1 MFVFCKLGNQNLSL
15 TASLPM
21 SQRISDRLVLSNG
34 IVVLVTENPTADIIA
49 ARCFFAGGERVQT
62 SAKSGLTHLAAS
74 LMTRGT
80 ERSSSL
86 EIAEQVESIGASLGT
101 ECSSDYFLL
110 SLKTISSD
118 FHDMLLLGAEILR
131 SSSYPES
138 ELDLERR
145 LTIQSIR
152 SQQERPFTI
161 AYDHLQ
167 KMMYGEHPY
176 GFSSLGTESTVSN
189 LTRNDLVDFHQTYL
203 RPDQMVVSIA
213 GKISPEQALSLVG
226 EAFGDWKKP
235 NQPTVITTPTPDF
248 QPRLVT
254 HEQDTQQ
261 AIVMIGYPAPS
272 VSSPDYAALKII
284 STYLGNG
291 LSSRLFVEL
300 REKRGLA
307 YEVSAFYPTR
317 LEASQFVAYMGTASQ
332 NTGIALEGL
341 RHECER
347 LATFAIANDELAVC
361 KSKLLGQYALGKQT
375 NGQIAQVYGWYE
387 VMGLGLEFDRQFVE
401 AIEGVTVA
409 DVLNAAQKYFVT
421 PAISIAGSA
430 DALKQVK

>member
-1 MFVFCKLGNQNLSL
+1 
-15 TASLPM
+15 M
-21 SQRISDRLVLSNG
+21 SKRASDRLVLSNG

-49 ARCFFAGGERVQT
+49 ARCFFAGGERLET
-62 SAKSGLTHLAAS
+62 PAKSGLSHLAAS

-80 ERSSSL
+80 KQYSSL

-110 SLKTISSD
+110 SLKTITAD
-118 FHDMLLLGAEILR
+118 FHDVLVLGSEILR
-131 SSSYPES
+131 SPSFPDS

-145 LTIQSIR
+145 LTMQSIR

-161 AYDHLQ
+161 AYDRLQ
-167 KMMYGEHPY
+167 KLMYGDHPY
-176 GFSSLGTESTVSN
+176 GLSSLGTEETVKGI
-189 LTRNDLVDFHQTYL
+189 TRDDLVAFHQQQL
-203 RPDQMVVSIA
+203 RPEQMVVSIA
-213 GKISPEQALSLVG
+213 GKISPEKAISLV
-226 EAFGDWKKP
+226 EESFGDWQSSVP
-235 NQPTVITTPTPDF
+235 LSTQPTPTPIF
-248 QPRLVT
+248 QPQLVT

-261 AIVMIGYPAPS
+261 AIVIIGYPAPS

-317 LEASQFVAYMGTASQ
+317 LETSQFVAYMGTASQ
-332 NTGIALEGL
+332 NTGTALEGL

-347 LATFAIANDELAVC
+347 LANVTLSEEELSVC

-375 NGQIAQVYGWYE
+375 NSQIAQVYGWYE
-387 VMGLGLEFDRQFVE
+387 VMGLGLEFDRSFVE
-401 AIEGVTVA
+401 SIEAVTQA
-409 DVLNAAQKYFVT
+409 DVQNVAKKYFAT
-421 PAISIAGSA
+421 PAISVVGSA
-430 DALKQVK
+430 EALKQLKF

>member
-1 MFVFCKLGNQNLSL
+1 
-15 TASLPM
+15 M

-34 IVVLVTENPTADIIA
+34 IVVLVTENPTVDIIA

-62 SAKSGLTHLAAS
+62 ASKSGLTHLAAS

-80 ERSSSL
+80 ERYSSL

-118 FHDMLLLGAEILR
+118 FHDMLMLGSEILR
-131 SSSYPES
+131 SPSYPDS
-138 ELDLERR
+138 EIDLERR
-145 LTIQSIR
+145 LTIQAIR

-161 AYDHLQ
+161 AYDCLQHL
-167 KMMYGEHPY
+167 MYGDHPY
-176 GFSSLGTESTVSN
+176 GFSSLGTEATVSQ
-189 LTRNDLVDFHQTYL
+189 LTRNDLVNFHQTYL

-213 GKISPEQALSLVG
+213 GKISSEQALSLVS
-226 EAFGDWKKP
+226 EAFGDWKSP
-235 NQPTVITTPTPDF
+235 NQPPVISTPTPQF
-248 QPRLVT
+248 QPLLVT
-254 HEQDTQQ
+254 NEQDTQQ

-272 VSSPDYAALKII
+272 VSSPDYAALKMI

-332 NTGIALEGL
+332 NTGTALEGL

-347 LATFAIANDELAVC
+347 LATVTITEDELAIC

-401 AIEGVTVA
+401 TIESVTRS
-409 DVLNAAQKYFVT
+409 DVQNAAQKYFAT
-421 PAISIAGSA
+421 PAISVVGSA
-430 DALKQVK
+430 EALKQVN

>member
-1 MFVFCKLGNQNLSL
+1 
-15 TASLPM
+15 M
-21 SQRISDRLVLSNG
+21 SKRASDRLVLSNG

-49 ARCFFAGGERVQT
+49 ARCFFAGGERLET
-62 SAKSGLTHLAAS
+62 PAKSGLSHLAAS

-80 ERSSSL
+80 NQYSSL

-110 SLKTISSD
+110 SLKTITAD
-118 FHDMLLLGAEILR
+118 FHDMLLLGSEILR
-131 SSSYPES
+131 SPSFPDS

-145 LTIQSIR
+145 LTMQSIR

-161 AYDHLQ
+161 AYDRLQ
-167 KMMYGEHPY
+167 KLMYGDHPY
-176 GFSSLGTESTVSN
+176 GFSSLGTEETVRAI
-189 LTRNDLVDFHQTYL
+189 TRDDLVTFHQQQL
-203 RPDQMVVSIA
+203 RPEQMVVSIA
-213 GKISPEQALSLVG
+213 GKISADKAIALIE
-226 EAFGDWKKP
+226 EAFGDWQSSIP
-235 NQPTVITTPTPDF
+235 FSATPTPTPQF
-248 QPRLVT
+248 QPQLVI

-261 AIVMIGYPAPS
+261 AIVIIGYPAPS
-272 VSSPDYAALKII
+272 VSSPDYAALKIV

-332 NTGIALEGL
+332 NTGTALEGL

-347 LATFAIANDELAVC
+347 LASVTLSEEELSVC

-375 NGQIAQVYGWYE
+375 NSQIAQVYGWYE
-387 VMGLGLEFDRQFVE
+387 VMGLGLDFDRHFVE
-401 AIEGVTVA
+401 SIEAVTLA
-409 DVLNAAQKYFVT
+409 DVQNVAKKYFAT
-421 PAISIAGSA
+421 PAISVVGSA
-430 DALKQVK
+430 EALKQLNN

>member
-1 MFVFCKLGNQNLSL
+1 
-15 TASLPM
+15 M
-21 SQRISDRLVLSNG
+21 SKRIGDRVVLSNG

-49 ARCFFAGGERVQT
+49 ARCFFAGGERAET
-62 SAKSGLTHLAAS
+62 ADKSGLTHLAAS

-80 ERSSSL
+80 ERHSSL
-86 EIAEQVESIGASLGT
+86 EIAEQIESIGASLGT
-101 ECSSDYFLL
+101 ESSSDYFLL

-118 FHDMLLLGAEILR
+118 FHDMLLLGSEILR
-131 SSSYPES
+131 SPSFPSS

-145 LTIQSIR
+145 LTIQAIR

-167 KMMYGEHPY
+167 RLLYGAHPY
-176 GFSSLGTESTVSN
+176 GFSSLGTEESVGTI
-189 LTRNDLVDFHQTYL
+189 TRDHLVDFHQHHL

-213 GKISPEQALSLVG
+213 GKILPERAIALVS
-226 EAFGDWKKP
+226 EAFGDWHSP
-235 NQPTVITTPTPDF
+235 NQPLVISNPKPQF

-261 AIVMIGYPAPS
+261 AIVMIGYPAPA

-317 LEASQFVAYMGTASQ
+317 LETSQFVAYMGTASQ

-347 LATFAIANDELAVC
+347 LATVMLTEQELEIC

-387 VMGLGLEFDRQFVE
+387 VIGLGLEFDRQFVE
-401 AIEGVTVA
+401 QIEAVTLS
-409 DVLNAAQKYFVT
+409 DVQNVAQKYFST
-421 PAISIAGSA
+421 PAICVVGSA
-430 DALKQVK
+430 DALKQIEN

>member
-1 MFVFCKLGNQNLSL
+1 MSNQIRSK
-15 TASLPM
+15 
-21 SQRISDRLVLSNG
+21 QISDRLVLPNG

-49 ARCFFAGGERVQT
+49 ARCFFAGGERIET
-62 SAKSGLTHLAAS
+62 PAKAGLTHLAAS

-80 ERSSSL
+80 EQYSSL

-101 ECSSDYFLL
+101 ESSSDYFVL

-118 FHDMLLLGAEILR
+118 FHDMLLLGSEILR
-131 SSSYPES
+131 SPSFPDS
-138 ELDLERR
+138 ELALERR

-152 SQQERPFTI
+152 AQQERPFTI
-161 AYDHLQ
+161 AYDRLQHL
-167 KMMYGEHPY
+167 MYGDHPY
-176 GFSSLGTESTVSN
+176 GFSSLGTEESIN
-189 LTRNDLVDFHQTYL
+189 AITRDHLIEFHQHQF

-213 GKISPEQALSLVG
+213 GKILPKQAIALVE
-226 EAFGDWKKP
+226 EAFGDWRSP
-235 NQPTVITTPTPDF
+235 SQPTVISTSTPQF
-248 QPRLVT
+248 QPLLVT

-261 AIVMIGYPAPS
+261 AIVVIGYPAPA
-272 VSSPDYAALKII
+272 VSSPDYAALKIV

-317 LEASQFVAYMGTASQ
+317 LETSQFVAYIGTASQ
-332 NTGIALEGL
+332 NTGTALEGL
-341 RHECER
+341 RYECER
-347 LATFAIANDELAVC
+347 LANVSLTEEELKIC

-387 VMGLGLEFDRQFVE
+387 VMGLSLEFDRQFVE
-401 AIEGVTVA
+401 AISAVTQA
-409 DVLNAAQKYFVT
+409 DVQNAAQKYFGT
-421 PAISIAGSA
+421 PAISVVGSA
-430 DALKQVK
+430 EALKQVS

>member
-1 MFVFCKLGNQNLSL
+1 
-15 TASLPM
+15 M
-21 SQRISDRLVLSNG
+21 SKQISDRLVLPNG

-49 ARCFFAGGERVQT
+49 ARCFFAGGERMET
-62 SAKSGLTHLAAS
+62 PAKAGLTHLAAS

-80 ERSSSL
+80 AQYSSL

-101 ECSSDYFLL
+101 ESSSDYFVL

-118 FHDMLLLGAEILR
+118 FHDMLLLGSEILR
-131 SSSYPES
+131 SPSFPAS

-152 SQQERPFTI
+152 AQQERPFTI
-161 AYDHLQ
+161 AYDRLQ
-167 KMMYGEHPY
+167 RLMYGDHPY
-176 GFSSLGTESTVSN
+176 GFSSLGTEESISAI
-189 LTRNDLVDFHQTYL
+189 TRDHLIEFHQHQF
-203 RPDQMVVSIA
+203 RPEQMVVSIA
-213 GKISPEQALSLVG
+213 GKILPKQAIALVE
-226 EAFGDWKKP
+226 EAFGDWHSP
-235 NQPTVITTPTPDF
+235 SQPTVISTSTPQF
-248 QPRLVT
+248 QPLLVT

-261 AIVMIGYPAPS
+261 AIIVIGYPAPA
-272 VSSPDYAALKII
+272 VNSPDYAALKIV

-317 LEASQFVAYMGTASQ
+317 LETSQFVAYIGTASQ
-332 NTGIALEGL
+332 NTGTALEGL
-341 RHECER
+341 RYECER
-347 LATFAIANDELAVC
+347 LANVSLTEEELKIC

-401 AIEGVTVA
+401 TISAVTEA
-409 DVLNAAQKYFVT
+409 DVQNVAQKYFGT
-421 PAISIAGSA
+421 PAISIVGSA
-430 DALKQVK
+430 DALKQVS

>member
-1 MFVFCKLGNQNLSL
+1 MSL
-15 TASLPM
+15 AV
-21 SQRISDRLVLSNG
+21 SQRISDRLVLPNG
-34 IVVLVTENPTADIIA
+34 IVVLVTENLTADIIA
-49 ARCFFAGGERVQT
+49 ARCFFAGGERVET
-62 SAKSGLTHLAAS
+62 LAKSGLTHLAAS
-74 LMTRGT
+74 LLTRGT
-80 ERSSSL
+80 ERYSSL

-101 ECSSDYFLL
+101 EASSDYFVL
-110 SLKTISSD
+110 SLKTITSD
-118 FHDMLLLGAEILR
+118 FHEMLLLGSEILR
-131 SSSYPES
+131 SPSFPNS
-138 ELDLERR
+138 ELELERR

-161 AYDHLQ
+161 AYDRLQ
-167 KMMYGEHPY
+167 KLMYGDHPY
-176 GFSSLGTESTVSN
+176 GFSSLGTEASVSAI
-189 LTRNDLVDFHQTYL
+189 TRDDLVDYQKYL

-213 GKISPEQALSLVG
+213 GKISPEKAIALVE
-226 EAFGDWKKP
+226 EAFGDWQSP
-235 NQPTVITTPTPDF
+235 QPTVITTPTPKF
-248 QPRLVT
+248 QPLLVT

-261 AIVMIGYPAPS
+261 AILVIGYPAPS
-272 VSSPDYAALKII
+272 VHSPDYAALKII

-332 NTGIALEGL
+332 NTGVALAGL

-347 LATFAIANDELAVC
+347 LASETLTAEELKTC

-375 NGQIAQVYGWYE
+375 NSQIAQVYGWYE

-409 DVLNAAQKYFVT
+409 DVQNAAQKYFTT
-421 PAISIAGSA
+421 PAISVVGSA
-430 DALKQVK
+430 EALKQVL

>member
-1 MFVFCKLGNQNLSL
+1 
-15 TASLPM
+15 M

-62 SAKSGLTHLAAS
+62 STKSGLTHLAAS

-86 EIAEQVESIGASLGT
+86 EIAEQVESIGASLST

-118 FHDMLLLGAEILR
+118 FHDMLLLGSEILR
-131 SSSYPES
+131 SPSYPES
-138 ELDLERR
+138 ELALEKR

-167 KMMYGEHPY
+167 HLMYGDHPY
-176 GFSSLGTESTVSN
+176 GFPSLGTESSVCH
-189 LTRNDLVDFHQTYL
+189 LTRNDLVNFHQTYL

-213 GKISPEQALSLVG
+213 GKISPEQAHSLVG

-235 NQPTVITTPTPDF
+235 HQPTVIATPTPIF

-261 AIVMIGYPAPS
+261 AIVIIGYPAPS
-272 VSSPDYAALKII
+272 VSSPDYASLKII

-347 LATFAIANDELAVC
+347 LATIAITNEELAIC

-401 AIEGVTVA
+401 AIEGVTET
-409 DVLNAAQKYFVT
+409 DVQNVAQKYFVT

>member
-1 MFVFCKLGNQNLSL
+1 
-15 TASLPM
+15 M
-21 SQRISDRLVLSNG
+21 SKQISDRLVLPNG

-49 ARCFFAGGERVQT
+49 ARCFFAGGERMET
-62 SAKSGLTHLAAS
+62 PTKAGLTHLAAS

-80 ERSSSL
+80 AQYSSL

-101 ECSSDYFLL
+101 ESSSDYFVL

-118 FHDMLLLGAEILR
+118 FHDMLLLGSEILR
-131 SSSYPES
+131 SPSFPAS

-152 SQQERPFTI
+152 AQQERPFTI
-161 AYDHLQ
+161 AYDRLQ
-167 KMMYGEHPY
+167 RLMYGDHPY
-176 GFSSLGTESTVSN
+176 GFSSLGTEESISAI
-189 LTRNDLVDFHQTYL
+189 TRDHLIEFHQHQF
-203 RPDQMVVSIA
+203 RPEQMVVSIA
-213 GKISPEQALSLVG
+213 GKISPKQAIALVE
-226 EAFGDWKKP
+226 EAFGDWRSSS
-235 NQPTVITTPTPDF
+235 QPTVISTSTPQF
-248 QPRLVT
+248 QPLLVT

-261 AIVMIGYPAPS
+261 AIIVIGYPAPA

-317 LEASQFVAYMGTASQ
+317 LETSQFVAYIGTASQ
-332 NTGIALEGL
+332 NTGTALEGL

-347 LATFAIANDELAVC
+347 LANVSLTEEELKIC

-401 AIEGVTVA
+401 AISAVTES
-409 DVLNAAQKYFVT
+409 DVQNAAQKYFGT
-421 PAISIAGSA
+421 PAISVVGSA
-430 DALKQVK
+430 EALKQVS

>member
-1 MFVFCKLGNQNLSL
+1 
-15 TASLPM
+15 M

-34 IVVLVTENPTADIIA
+34 IVVLITENPTADIIA

-62 SAKSGLTHLAAS
+62 SAVSGLTHLAAS

-80 ERSSSL
+80 ERYSSL

-110 SLKTISSD
+110 SLKTISAD

-131 SSSYPES
+131 SPSYPES

-152 SQQERPFTI
+152 SQQERPFTV
-161 AYDHLQ
+161 AYDRLQ
-167 KMMYGEHPY
+167 QMMYGEHPY

-189 LTRNDLVDFHQTYL
+189 LTRRDLVDFHQTYL

-235 NQPTVITTPTPDF
+235 HQPTVITTPTPNF

-261 AIVMIGYPAPS
+261 AIVMIGYPAPA

-347 LATFAIANDELAVC
+347 LATVAIAQDELAVC

-421 PAISIAGSA
+421 PAISVAGSA

>member
-1 MFVFCKLGNQNLSL
+1 
-15 TASLPM
+15 M
-21 SQRISDRLVLSNG
+21 SKQISDRLVLPNG

-49 ARCFFAGGERVQT
+49 ARCFFAGGERMET
-62 SAKSGLTHLAAS
+62 PTKAGLTHLAAS

-80 ERSSSL
+80 AQYSSL

-101 ECSSDYFLL
+101 ESSSDYFVL

-118 FHDMLLLGAEILR
+118 FHDMLLLGSEILR
-131 SSSYPES
+131 SPSFPAS

-152 SQQERPFTI
+152 AQQERPFTI
-161 AYDHLQ
+161 AYDRLQ
-167 KMMYGEHPY
+167 RLMYGDHPY
-176 GFSSLGTESTVSN
+176 GFSSLGTEESISAI
-189 LTRNDLVDFHQTYL
+189 TRDHLIEFHQHQF
-203 RPDQMVVSIA
+203 RPEQMVVSIA
-213 GKISPEQALSLVG
+213 GKISPKQAIALVE
-226 EAFGDWKKP
+226 EAFGDWRSSS
-235 NQPTVITTPTPDF
+235 QPTVISTSTPQF
-248 QPRLVT
+248 QPLLVT

-261 AIVMIGYPAPS
+261 AIIVIGYPAPA

-317 LEASQFVAYMGTASQ
+317 LETSQFVAYIGTASQ
-332 NTGIALEGL
+332 NTGTALEGL

-347 LATFAIANDELAVC
+347 LANVSLTEEELKIC

-401 AIEGVTVA
+401 AISAVTEA
-409 DVLNAAQKYFVT
+409 DVQNAAQKYFGT
-421 PAISIAGSA
+421 PAISVVGSA
-430 DALKQVK
+430 EALKQVG

>member
-1 MFVFCKLGNQNLSL
+1 
-15 TASLPM
+15 M
-21 SQRISDRLVLSNG
+21 SKRISDRLVLSNG
-34 IVVLVTENPTADIIA
+34 IVVLVTENPTVDIIA
-49 ARCFFAGGERVQT
+49 ARCFFAGGEMVET
-62 SAKSGLTHLAAS
+62 SEKSGLTHLAAS

-80 ERSSSL
+80 TRYSSL

-110 SLKTISSD
+110 SLKTIAAD
-118 FHDMLLLGAEILR
+118 FQDMLSLGAEILR
-131 SSSYPES
+131 SPSYPDS

-152 SQQERPFTI
+152 AQQERPLTI
-161 AYDHLQ
+161 AYEGLQHL
-167 KMMYGEHPY
+167 MYGDHPY
-176 GFSSLGTESTVSN
+176 GFSSLGTELSVSN
-189 LTRNDLVDFHQTYL
+189 LTRQDLVDFHHTYL
-203 RPDQMVVSIA
+203 RPDRMVVSIA
-213 GKISPEQALSLVG
+213 GNISPDRAIAMVE
-226 EAFGDWKKP
+226 EAFGDWQNPSQSFAIDTPSP
-235 NQPTVITTPTPDF
+235 NF
-248 QPRLVT
+248 QPLLVT

-317 LEASQFVAYMGTASQ
+317 LDTSQFVAYIGTASH
-332 NTGIALEGL
+332 NTGTALTGL

-347 LATFAIANDELAVC
+347 LATVPITEAELAVC

-401 AIEGVTVA
+401 AIEAVTEA
-409 DVLNAAQKYFVT
+409 DVQQAAQKYFGT
-421 PAISIAGSA
+421 PAISVIGSA
-430 DALKQVK
+430 EALQQLI

>member
-1 MFVFCKLGNQNLSL
+1 
-15 TASLPM
+15 M
-21 SQRISDRLVLSNG
+21 SKQISDRLVLPNG

-49 ARCFFAGGERVQT
+49 ARCFFAGGERMET
-62 SAKSGLTHLAAS
+62 PTKAGLTHLAAS

-80 ERSSSL
+80 AQYSSL

-101 ECSSDYFLL
+101 ESSSDYFVL

-118 FHDMLLLGAEILR
+118 FHDMLLLGSEILR
-131 SSSYPES
+131 SPSFPDS

-152 SQQERPFTI
+152 AQQERPFTI
-161 AYDHLQ
+161 AYDRLQ
-167 KMMYGEHPY
+167 RLMYGDHPY
-176 GFSSLGTESTVSN
+176 GFSSLGTEESISAI
-189 LTRNDLVDFHQTYL
+189 TRDHLIEFHQHQF
-203 RPDQMVVSIA
+203 RPEQMVVSIA
-213 GKISPEQALSLVG
+213 GKISPKQAIALVE
-226 EAFGDWKKP
+226 EAFGDWRSSS
-235 NQPTVITTPTPDF
+235 QPTVISTSTPQF
-248 QPRLVT
+248 QPLLVT

-261 AIVMIGYPAPS
+261 AIIVIGYPAPA

-317 LEASQFVAYMGTASQ
+317 LETSQFVAYIGTASQ
-332 NTGIALEGL
+332 NTGTALEGL

-347 LATFAIANDELAVC
+347 LANVSLTEEELKIC

-401 AIEGVTVA
+401 AISAVTEA
-409 DVLNAAQKYFVT
+409 DVQSAAQKYFGT
-421 PAISIAGSA
+421 PAISVVGSA
-430 DALKQVK
+430 EALKQVS

>member
-1 MFVFCKLGNQNLSL
+1 MSL
-15 TASLPM
+15 AV

-49 ARCFFAGGERVQT
+49 ARCFFAGGERVET
-62 SAKSGLTHLAAS
+62 PAKSGLTHLAAS
-74 LMTRGT
+74 LLTRGT
-80 ERSSSL
+80 ERYSSL

-101 ECSSDYFLL
+101 EASSDYFVL
-110 SLKTISSD
+110 SFKTITSD
-118 FHDMLLLGAEILR
+118 FHDILNLGSEILR
-131 SSSYPES
+131 SPSFPSS

-161 AYDHLQ
+161 AYDRLQ
-167 KMMYGEHPY
+167 KLMYGDHPY
-176 GFSSLGTESTVSN
+176 GFSSLGTEISVSN
-189 LTRNDLVDFHQTYL
+189 ITRDDLVDFHHQHL

-213 GKISPEQALSLVG
+213 GKISPEQAIAIVE
-226 EAFGDWKKP
+226 EAFGDWQNPQQTNLISTPEP
-235 NQPTVITTPTPDF
+235 NF
-248 QPRLVT
+248 QPLLVT

-261 AIVMIGYPAPS
+261 AIVVIGYPAPS
-272 VSSPDYAALKII
+272 VHSPDYAPLKII

-317 LEASQFVAYMGTASQ
+317 LEASQFVAYIGTASH
-332 NTGIALEGL
+332 NTGTALAGL

-347 LATFAIANDELAVC
+347 LASVMLTAEELTTC

-375 NGQIAQVYGWYE
+375 NSQIAQVYGWYE

-401 AIEGVTVA
+401 AIEAVTQA
-409 DVLNAAQKYFVT
+409 DVQNVALKYFAT
-421 PAISIAGSA
+421 PAISVVGSA
-430 DALKQVK
+430 DALQQLA

>member
-1 MFVFCKLGNQNLSL
+1 
-15 TASLPM
+15 M
-21 SQRISDRLVLSNG
+21 SKRSSDRLVLANG
-34 IVVLVTENPTADIIA
+34 LVVLVTENPTVDIIA
-49 ARCFFAGGERVQT
+49 ARCFFTGGERLET
-62 SAKSGLTHLAAS
+62 SHTSGLTHLAAS
-74 LMTRGT
+74 IMTRGT
-80 ERSSSL
+80 DRYSSL
-86 EIAEQVESIGASLGT
+86 EIAEQVESVGASLST
-101 ECSSDYFLL
+101 ESSSDYFLL

-118 FHDMLLLGAEILR
+118 FSDILRLGSDILR
-131 SSSYPES
+131 SPSYPES
-138 ELDLERR
+138 ELALERR

-161 AYDHLQ
+161 AYEQLQ
-167 KMMYGEHPY
+167 KLVYGDHPY
-176 GFSSLGTESTVSN
+176 GFSSLGTEETVGRIS
-189 LTRNDLVDFHQTYL
+189 RDDLVSFHHQHL

-213 GKISPEQALSLVG
+213 GKISAEQAISLVQS
-226 EAFGDWKKP
+226 AFGDWQNPQTSHVLKTPEP
-235 NQPTVITTPTPDF
+235 NF
-248 QPRLVT
+248 QARLVT

-261 AIVMIGYPAPS
+261 AIVMIGYPAPP

-332 NTGIALEGL
+332 NTGMALAGL

-347 LATFAIANDELAVC
+347 LATTMLTEEELKIC

-387 VMGLGLEFDRQFVE
+387 VMGLGLDFDRLFVE
-401 AIEGVTVA
+401 SISAVTTD
-409 DVLNAAQKYFVT
+409 DVLSVAQKYFVE
-421 PAISIAGSA
+421 PAISVVGSA
-430 DALKQVK
+430 EALQQVV

>member
-1 MFVFCKLGNQNLSL
+1 MMPNQ
-15 TASLPM
+15 TM
-21 SQRISDRLVLSNG
+21 SKRKSDRFVLSNG
-34 IVVLVTENPTADIIA
+34 IVVLVSENPTADIIA
-49 ARCFFAGGERVQT
+49 ARCFFAGGERFEILE
-62 SAKSGLTHLAAS
+62 KSGLTHLAAS

-80 ERSSSL
+80 QRYSSL

-101 ECSSDYFLL
+101 ESASDYFVL

-118 FHDMLLLGAEILR
+118 FHDMLLLGSEILR
-131 SSSYPES
+131 SPSFPDS

-161 AYDHLQ
+161 AYDRLQ
-167 KMMYGEHPY
+167 QLMYGDHPY
-176 GFSSLGTESTVSN
+176 GFSSLGTEASISN
-189 LTRNDLVDFHQTYL
+189 ITRDDLASFHQNHF
-203 RPDQMVVSIA
+203 RPDRMVISIA
-213 GKISPEQALSLVG
+213 GKILPQQAIALV
-226 EAFGDWKKP
+226 EESFGDWRNLKP
-235 NQPTVITTPTPDF
+235 SNYIPTPIPQF
-248 QPRLVT
+248 QPLLVT

-317 LEASQFVAYMGTASQ
+317 LETSQFVAYMGTASQ
-332 NTGIALEGL
+332 NTGIALAGL

-347 LATFAIANDELAVC
+347 LATVTLTQDELKIC

-375 NGQIAQVYGWYE
+375 NSQIAQVYGWYE
-387 VMGLGLEFDRQFVE
+387 VMGLGLEFDEQFVE
-401 AIEGVTVA
+401 AIEAVTQA
-409 DVLNAAQKYFVT
+409 DVQNAAQKYFGM
-421 PAISIAGSA
+421 PAISIVGSA
-430 DALKQVK
+430 GALKQLD

>member
-1 MFVFCKLGNQNLSL
+1 
-15 TASLPM
+15 M

-34 IVVLVTENPTADIIA
+34 IVVLATENPTADIIA
-49 ARCFFAGGERVQT
+49 ARCFFSGGERVQT
-62 SAKSGLTHLAAS
+62 KSQAGLVHLAAS

-80 ERSSSL
+80 VRHSSL

-101 ECSSDYFLL
+101 ESASDYFLL

-118 FHDMLLLGAEILR
+118 FRDMLQLGSEILR
-131 SSSYPES
+131 SPTYPET

-167 KMMYGEHPY
+167 ELIYGDHPY
-176 GFSSLGTESTVSN
+176 GFSSLGTEATVSAI
-189 LTRNDLVDFHQTYL
+189 TRNDLVNFHQTYL

-213 GKISPEQALSLVG
+213 GNISSTQAQALVS
-226 EAFGDWKKP
+226 EAFGDWKNP
-235 NQPTVITTPTPDF
+235 SYPHVVNTPTVNF
-248 QPRLVT
+248 QPRLMT

-261 AIVMIGYPAPS
+261 AIVMIGYPTPS

-317 LEASQFVAYMGTASQ
+317 LENSQFVAYIGTASQ
-332 NTGIALEGL
+332 NTGIALAGL

-347 LATFAIANDELAVC
+347 LATVAMTEDELAIC

-401 AIEGVTVA
+401 AIEAVTEA
-409 DVLNAAQKYFVT
+409 DVLNTAQKYLVT
-421 PAISIAGSA
+421 PAISVVGSTE
-430 DALKQVK
+430 ALSLL

>member
-1 MFVFCKLGNQNLSL
+1 MSL
-15 TASLPM
+15 TVSK
-21 SQRISDRLVLSNG
+21 RGDRVVLANG
-34 IVVLVTENPTADIIA
+34 IVILVSENVTADIIA
-49 ARCFFAGGERVQT
+49 ARCFFAGGQ
-62 SAKSGLTHLAAS
+62 LAETTATAGMANLATS

-80 ERSSSL
+80 ARYSSL

-101 ECSSDYFLL
+101 DSSSDYCVL
-110 SLKTISSD
+110 SMKTITSD

-131 SSSYPES
+131 SPSFPAS
-138 ELDLERR
+138 ELDLERK

-161 AYDHLQ
+161 AYDQLQ
-167 KMMYGEHPY
+167 KLIYGDHPY
-176 GFSSLGTESTVSN
+176 GLSSLGTEASVSAI
-189 LTRNDLVDFHQTYL
+189 TREDLVRFHQQHF

-213 GKISPEQALSLVG
+213 GKITTAQAVAIVG
-226 EAFGDWKKP
+226 EAFGDWQVVP
-235 NQPTVITTPTPDF
+235 SAPIPAPPTPKF
-248 QPRLVT
+248 QPSLVT
-254 HEQDTQQ
+254 HEQDAQQ

-332 NTGIALEGL
+332 NAKVALDGL
-341 RHECER
+341 RYECER
-347 LATFAIANDELAVC
+347 LAETSLTESELEVC
-361 KSKLLGQYALGKQT
+361 KSKMLGQYSLGKQT

-401 AIEGVTVA
+401 AIAGVTLA
-409 DVLNAAQKYFVT
+409 DVQRVARRYLVN
-421 PAISIAGSA
+421 PAISVVGSA
-430 DALKQVK
+430 EALAQIS

>member
-1 MFVFCKLGNQNLSL
+1 
-15 TASLPM
+15 M
-21 SQRISDRLVLSNG
+21 SKRICDRMVLSNG
-34 IVVLVTENPTADIIA
+34 IVILITENPTADIIA

-62 SAKSGLTHLAAS
+62 LAKSGLTHLAAS

-80 ERSSSL
+80 ERYSSL

-101 ECSSDYFLL
+101 ESSSDYFLL

-118 FHDMLLLGAEILR
+118 FHDMLMLGSAILR
-131 SSSYPES
+131 SPSYPDS

-145 LTIQSIR
+145 LTIQAIR
-152 SQQERPFTI
+152 SQQERPLTI
-161 AYDHLQ
+161 AYDLLQ
-167 KMMYGEHPY
+167 NLMYGDHPY
-176 GFSSLGTESTVSN
+176 GFSSLGTEETVSK

-213 GKISPEQALSLVG
+213 GKIASEQALSLVG

-235 NQPTVITTPTPDF
+235 NQPTIISTPTPNF
-248 QPRLVT
+248 QARLVT

-317 LEASQFVAYMGTASQ
+317 LEASQFVAYIGTASH
-332 NTGIALEGL
+332 NTGTALAGL
-341 RHECER
+341 RHECDR
-347 LATFAIANDELAVC
+347 LATVAIGEDELAIC

-387 VMGLGLEFDRQFVE
+387 VMGLGLEFDRHFVE
-401 AIEGVTVA
+401 AIEAVTIA
-409 DVLNAAQKYFVT
+409 DVQNAAQKYFTT
-421 PAISIAGSA
+421 PAISVVGSA
-430 DALKQVK
+430 DALKQLN

>member
-1 MFVFCKLGNQNLSL
+1 M
-15 TASLPM
+15 
-21 SQRISDRLVLSNG
+21 LSNG
-34 IVVLVTENPTADIIA
+34 LVILVTENPTADIIA

-62 SAKSGLTHLAAS
+62 PAKSGLTHLAAS
-74 LMTRGT
+74 LLTRGT
-80 ERSSSL
+80 ERYSSL

-101 ECSSDYFLL
+101 ESSSDYFMM
-110 SLKTISSD
+110 SLKTIASD
-118 FHDMLLLGAEILR
+118 FRDMLLLGAEILR
-131 SSSYPES
+131 SPSFPDS

-161 AYDHLQ
+161 AYDNLQ
-167 KMMYGEHPY
+167 RLMYGDHPY
-176 GFSSLGTESTVSN
+176 GFSSLGTEESVSAV
-189 LTRNDLVDFHQTYL
+189 TRDDLIDFHQNHF

-213 GKISPEQALSLVG
+213 GNISPEQAIALVG
-226 EAFGDWKKP
+226 EAFGDWQRHD
-235 NQPTVITTPTPDF
+235 QPKVIATPIPQF

-254 HEQDTQQ
+254 YEQDTQQ
-261 AIVMIGYPAPS
+261 AIVAIGYPAPS

-317 LEASQFVAYMGTASQ
+317 LEASQFIAYIGTASQ
-332 NTGIALEGL
+332 NTATALEGL
-341 RHECER
+341 RYECER
-347 LATFAIANDELAVC
+347 LATIAITDEELQIC
-361 KSKLLGQYALGKQT
+361 QSKLLGQYALGKQT
-375 NGQIAQVYGWYE
+375 NSQIAQVYGWYE

-401 AIEGVTVA
+401 AIAAVTIA
-409 DVLNAAQKYFVT
+409 DVQHVAQKYLT
-421 PAISIAGSA
+421 SPAISVVGSA
-430 DALKQVK
+430 EALQQLA

>member
-1 MFVFCKLGNQNLSL
+1 
-15 TASLPM
+15 M
-21 SQRISDRLVLSNG
+21 SKTMSKQMSKRIVLSNG
-34 IVVLVTENPTADIIA
+34 IVVLVTENPTVDIIA
-49 ARCFFAGGERVQT
+49 ARCFFAGGERVET
-62 SAKSGLTHLAAS
+62 LPKSGLNYLTAS
-74 LMTRGT
+74 LLTRGT
-80 ERSSSL
+80 KRYSSL
-86 EIAEQVESIGASLGT
+86 EIAERVESIGASLGT
-101 ECSSDYFLL
+101 ESSSDYFLL
-110 SLKTISSD
+110 SLKTITSD
-118 FHDMLLLGAEILR
+118 FRDMLLLGSEILR
-131 SSSYPES
+131 SPSFPDS
-138 ELDLERR
+138 ELELERR

-161 AYDHLQ
+161 AYEQLQ
-167 KMMYGEHPY
+167 RLMYGDHPY
-176 GFSSLGTESTVSN
+176 GFSSLGTEETIRAI
-189 LTRNDLVDFHQTYL
+189 TRDDLNDFHQNHL

-213 GKISPEQALSLVG
+213 GKILPEQAIALVS
-226 EAFGDWKKP
+226 EAFGDWRKSSQP
-235 NQPTVITTPTPDF
+235 NFISNPAPHF
-248 QPRLVT
+248 QPLLVT

-332 NTGIALEGL
+332 NTGMALEGL

-347 LATFAIANDELAVC
+347 LATELLTEEELKIC

-387 VMGLGLEFDRQFVE
+387 VMGLGLDFDQHFVE
-401 AIEGVTVA
+401 AIAAVTLA
-409 DVLNAAQKYFVT
+409 DVQNAAQKYFAI
-421 PAISIAGSA
+421 PAISIVGSA
-430 DALKQVK
+430 QALQQII

>member
-1 MFVFCKLGNQNLSL
+1 
-15 TASLPM
+15 M

-34 IVVLVTENPTADIIA
+34 IVVLVTENPTVDIIA

-62 SAKSGLTHLAAS
+62 ASKSGLTHLAAS

-80 ERSSSL
+80 ERYSSL

-118 FHDMLLLGAEILR
+118 FHDMLMLGSEILR
-131 SSSYPES
+131 SPSYPDS
-138 ELDLERR
+138 EIDLERR
-145 LTIQSIR
+145 LTIQAIR

-161 AYDHLQ
+161 AYDCLQHL
-167 KMMYGEHPY
+167 MYGDHPY
-176 GFSSLGTESTVSN
+176 GFSSLGTEATVSQ

-213 GKISPEQALSLVG
+213 GKISSEQALSLVG
-226 EAFGDWKKP
+226 EAFGDWKSP
-235 NQPTVITTPTPDF
+235 NQPPVISTPTPQF
-248 QPRLVT
+248 QPLLVT

-272 VSSPDYAALKII
+272 VSSPDYAALKMI

-332 NTGIALEGL
+332 NTGTALEGL

-347 LATFAIANDELAVC
+347 LATVTITEDELAIC

-387 VMGLGLEFDRQFVE
+387 VMGLGLEFDTRFVE
-401 AIEGVTVA
+401 SIESVTQA
-409 DVLNAAQKYFVT
+409 DVLKAAQQYFTT
-421 PAISIAGSA
+421 PAISVVGSEA
-430 DALKQVK
+430 ALQQL

>member
-1 MFVFCKLGNQNLSL
+1 MFVFCKFGNQNLSL
-15 TASLPM
+15 TM

-62 SAKSGLTHLAAS
+62 STQSGLTHLAAS

-80 ERSSSL
+80 ERYSSL

-118 FHDMLLLGAEILR
+118 FHDMLLLGSEILR
-131 SSSYPES
+131 SPSYPAS

-167 KMMYGEHPY
+167 QLMYGDHPY
-176 GFSSLGTESTVSN
+176 GFPSLGTEATVSK

-213 GKISPEQALSLVG
+213 GKISSEQALSLVG

-235 NQPTVITTPTPDF
+235 HQPTVISTSTPNF
-248 QPRLVT
+248 QSRLVT

-261 AIVMIGYPAPS
+261 AIVIIGYPAPS

-317 LEASQFVAYMGTASQ
+317 LEASQFVAYMGTAPQ

-347 LATFAIANDELAVC
+347 LANVEITKEELAIC

-401 AIEGVTVA
+401 AIEGVAVA
-409 DVLNAAQKYFVT
+409 DVQNVAQKYFVT
-421 PAISIAGSA
+421 PAISVAGSA
-430 DALKQVK
+430 DALKQVKL

>member
-1 MFVFCKLGNQNLSL
+1 
-15 TASLPM
+15 M
-21 SQRISDRLVLSNG
+21 SKTMSKQMSKRIVLSNG
-34 IVVLVTENPTADIIA
+34 IVVLVTENPTVDIIA
-49 ARCFFAGGERVQT
+49 ARCFFAGGERVET
-62 SAKSGLTHLAAS
+62 LPKSGLNYLVAS
-74 LMTRGT
+74 LLTRGT
-80 ERSSSL
+80 ERYSSL
-86 EIAEQVESIGASLGT
+86 EIAERVESIGASLGT
-101 ECSSDYFLL
+101 ESSSDYFLL
-110 SLKTISSD
+110 SLKTITSD
-118 FHDMLLLGAEILR
+118 FRDMLLLGSEILR
-131 SSSYPES
+131 SPSFPDS
-138 ELDLERR
+138 ELELERR

-161 AYDHLQ
+161 AYERLQ
-167 KMMYGEHPY
+167 RLMYGDHPY
-176 GFSSLGTESTVSN
+176 GFSSLGTEETIRAI
-189 LTRNDLVDFHQTYL
+189 TRDDLNDFHQNHL

-213 GKISPEQALSLVG
+213 GKILPEQAIALVS
-226 EAFGDWKKP
+226 EAFGDWRNSSQP
-235 NQPTVITTPTPDF
+235 NLISNPAPHF
-248 QPRLVT
+248 QPLLVT

-332 NTGIALEGL
+332 NTGMALEGL

-347 LATFAIANDELAVC
+347 LATELLTEEELKIC

-387 VMGLGLEFDRQFVE
+387 VMGLGLDFDQHFVE
-401 AIEGVTVA
+401 AIAAVTLA
-409 DVLNAAQKYFVT
+409 DVQNAAQKYFAI
-421 PAISIAGSA
+421 PAISIVGSA
-430 DALKQVK
+430 QALQQII

>member
-1 MFVFCKLGNQNLSL
+1 
-15 TASLPM
+15 M
-21 SQRISDRLVLSNG
+21 SKQISDRLVLPNG

-49 ARCFFAGGERVQT
+49 ARCFFAGGERMET
-62 SAKSGLTHLAAS
+62 PTKAGLTHLAAS

-80 ERSSSL
+80 AQYSSL

-101 ECSSDYFLL
+101 ESSSDYFVL

-118 FHDMLLLGAEILR
+118 FHDMLLLGSEILR
-131 SSSYPES
+131 SPSFPAS

-152 SQQERPFTI
+152 AQQERPFTI
-161 AYDHLQ
+161 AYDRLQ
-167 KMMYGEHPY
+167 RLMYGDHPY
-176 GFSSLGTESTVSN
+176 GFSSLGTEESISAI
-189 LTRNDLVDFHQTYL
+189 TRDHLIEFHQHQF
-203 RPDQMVVSIA
+203 RPEQMVVSIA
-213 GKISPEQALSLVG
+213 GKISPKQAIALVE
-226 EAFGDWKKP
+226 EAFGDWRSSS
-235 NQPTVITTPTPDF
+235 QPTVISTSTPQF
-248 QPRLVT
+248 QPLLVT

-261 AIVMIGYPAPS
+261 AIIVIGYPAPA

-317 LEASQFVAYMGTASQ
+317 LETSQFVAYIGTASQ
-332 NTGIALEGL
+332 NTGTALEGL

-347 LATFAIANDELAVC
+347 LANVSLTEEELKIC

-401 AIEGVTVA
+401 AISAVTEA
-409 DVLNAAQKYFVT
+409 DVQNAAQKYFGT
-421 PAISIAGSA
+421 PAISVVGSA
-430 DALKQVK
+430 EALKQVS

>member
-1 MFVFCKLGNQNLSL
+1 
-15 TASLPM
+15 M
-21 SQRISDRLVLSNG
+21 SQQTMSKRRSDRLVLSNG

-49 ARCFFAGGERVQT
+49 ARCFFAGGERVETPQ
-62 SAKSGLTHLAAS
+62 KSGLTHLAAS

-80 ERSSSL
+80 THYSSL

-101 ECSSDYFLL
+101 ESSSDYFLL
-110 SLKTISSD
+110 SLKTITAD
-118 FHDMLLLGAEILR
+118 FHDILLLGSEILR
-131 SSSYPES
+131 SPSYPNS

-161 AYDHLQ
+161 AYDRLQ
-167 KMMYGEHPY
+167 RLMYGDHPY
-176 GFSSLGTESTVSN
+176 GFSSLGTEESVSAI
-189 LTRNDLVDFHQTYL
+189 TRNDLVDFHQNHL

-213 GKISPEQALSLVG
+213 GKISPEQAIALVG
-226 EAFGDWKKP
+226 EAFGDWQSP
-235 NQPTVITTPTPDF
+235 AQPQTITTPTPQF
-248 QPRLVT
+248 QPLLVT

-261 AIVMIGYPAPS
+261 AIVVIGYPAPS

-317 LEASQFVAYMGTASQ
+317 LEASQFVAYIGTASQ
-332 NTGIALEGL
+332 NTGTALAGL

-347 LATFAIANDELAVC
+347 LAMVTLTEDELAIC

-375 NGQIAQVYGWYE
+375 NSQLAQVYGWYE
-387 VMGLGLEFDRQFVE
+387 VMGLGLEFDHQFVE
-401 AIEGVTVA
+401 AIESVTVA
-409 DVLNAAQKYFVT
+409 DVQNVAQKYFAT
-421 PAISIAGSA
+421 PAISVVGSV
-430 DALKQVK
+430 DALKQVN

>member
-1 MFVFCKLGNQNLSL
+1 
-15 TASLPM
+15 M
-21 SQRISDRLVLSNG
+21 SKQISDRLVLPNG

-49 ARCFFAGGERVQT
+49 ARCFFAGGERMET
-62 SAKSGLTHLAAS
+62 PTKAGLTHLAAS

-80 ERSSSL
+80 AQYSSL

-101 ECSSDYFLL
+101 ESSSDYFVL

-118 FHDMLLLGAEILR
+118 FHDMLLLGSEILR
-131 SSSYPES
+131 SPSFPAS

-152 SQQERPFTI
+152 AQQERPFTI
-161 AYDHLQ
+161 AYDRLQ
-167 KMMYGEHPY
+167 RLMYGDHPY
-176 GFSSLGTESTVSN
+176 GFSSLGTEESISAI
-189 LTRNDLVDFHQTYL
+189 TRDHLIEFHQHQF
-203 RPDQMVVSIA
+203 RPEQMVVSIA
-213 GKISPEQALSLVG
+213 GKILPKQAISLVE
-226 EAFGDWKKP
+226 EAFGDWRSP
-235 NQPTVITTPTPDF
+235 HQPTVISTSTPQF
-248 QPRLVT
+248 QPLLVT

-261 AIVMIGYPAPS
+261 AIIVIGYPAPA

-317 LEASQFVAYMGTASQ
+317 LETSQFVAYIGTASQ
-332 NTGIALEGL
+332 NTGTALEGL

-347 LATFAIANDELAVC
+347 LANVSLTEEELKIC

-401 AIEGVTVA
+401 AISGVTES
-409 DVLNAAQKYFVT
+409 DVQNAAQKYFGT
-421 PAISIAGSA
+421 PAISVVGSA
-430 DALKQVK
+430 EALKQVS